1 MSEKN
6 QLLLLMNQW
15 FEKGKIPEK
24 SRVMI
29 RNFFNQYLS
38 TVTQSGKPESLAYSL
53 FTQFLEL
60 LKELMERPFS
70 FAPYH
75 RMITKP
81 FNYYQF
87 GMEFIRPLINSS
99 VSQYLGGE
107 NLKKIQQQI
116 HAKENVIFLANHQT
130 EIDPHLIN
138 LLLEKDYP
146 ELGKEMIFVAGDRV
160 ISDHLAIP
168 MSMGRNLL
176 CIYSKKHIDN
186 PPERL
191 EEKRLHNKRTMQLM
205 THLLN
210 EGGKCI
216 YVAPSGGRD
225 RPGKDKEFVVAPFDA
240 QSIEMFYLMTR
251 KAKATTHFYPLS
263 LLTYRVLPPP
273 NDVEV
278 ELGEERFTEYAGVY
292 AAFGKEIDM
301 INFPGQTNENKL
313 QNRIARSDYIWSLVD
328 KDYHKLKKLKD
339 QHEKPI

>member
-1 MSEKN
+1 
-6 QLLLLMNQW
+6 MNQW
-15 FEKGKIPEK
+15 FEKGNISEK
-24 SRVMI
+24 SRKVM
-29 RNFFNQYLS
+29 RNFFNQYHA
-38 TVTQSGKPESLAYSL
+38 TVVQSGNPERVANNL
-53 FTQFLEL
+53 FAQFVEL
-60 LKELMERPFS
+60 LNELIEKPFS

-75 RMITKP
+75 KMITKP

-87 GMEFIRPLINSS
+87 GMDFTRPLINASA
-99 VSQYLGGE
+99 SQYLGGE
-107 NLKKIQQQI
+107 NLKRIQQQI

-176 CIYSKKHIDN
+176 CIYSKKHINN

-191 EEKRLHNKRTMQLM
+191 EEKRHHNKKTMQLM
-205 THLLN
+205 SHLLN

-225 RPGKDKEFVVAPFDA
+225 RPGKSQEFPVAPFDA
-240 QSIEMFYLMTR
+240 QSIEMFYLMTK

-278 ELGEERFTEYAGVY
+278 ELGEERFTKYAGVY

-301 INFPGQTNENKL
+301 INFPGQANDNKL
-313 QNRIARSDYIWSLVD
+313 QMRLARSEYIWSLVD
-328 KDYHKLKKLKD
+328 ANYSKLKKLKD
-339 QHEKPI
+339 QNEKHI